1 MGLLCLTPLVRF
13 FLFRRRV
20 PVSGPLPGME
30 NMDKSRFT
38 DPLSLTAQDSQAR
51 VKRKTARIPFEEVRM
66 KDAETR
72 SDLPL

>member
-1 MGLLCLTPLVRF
+1 
-13 FLFRRRV
+13 
-20 PVSGPLPGME
+20 ME

-51 VKRKTARIPFEEVRM
+51 VKRKTARIPFEEVGM

-72 SDLPL
+72 SDPPL